1 MALLCVCEQYT
12 VSPLISPLG
21 GLGPEMGRGRGRGRG
36 GGGCLIETVAYV
48 RAGLFVLAKTMI
60 SIPQKEPK

>member
-1 MALLCVCEQYT
+1 MALLCICEQYT

-21 GLGPEMGRGRGRGRG
+21 GLGPEMGRGRG

-48 RAGLFVLAKTMI
+48 RAGLFILAETMV
-60 SIPQKEPK
+60 SIPQKQPK